1 MRFVCTIMHKTT
13 VLARVSID
21 DKPGENPMRVAENAR
36 QTLARDANRHR
47 SERLTD
53 TLLAQFA
60 DVYREV
66 AASQTISRQSRTVTC
81 VSQGQ
86 EVRKFEGTITLL
98 SGPDDL
104 TCLIEAYDD
113 AWIAERD
120 ELIDGMLTEADS
132 GIAA

>member
-36 QTLARDANRHR
+36 QTLARDANRYR

-53 TLLAQFA
+53 TLLAQFC

-66 AASQTISRQSRTVTC
+66 AASQTISRQARTVTC

-120 ELIDGMLTEADS
+120 AFVDDLLDDS
-132 GIAA
+132 TANAAA